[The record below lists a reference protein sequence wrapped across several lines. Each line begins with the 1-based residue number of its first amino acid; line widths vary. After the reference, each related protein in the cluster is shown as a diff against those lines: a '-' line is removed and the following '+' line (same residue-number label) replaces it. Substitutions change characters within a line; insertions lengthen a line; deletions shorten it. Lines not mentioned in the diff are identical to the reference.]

1 MKKTII
7 LSALL
12 LVTSNVV
19 LAEANPH
26 QFEKCMA
33 AALEERPGQV
43 VKVEF
48 KNEEGAHMYEFDIRG
63 TDGSDW
69 DVECNAHRGL
79 ISEVERE
86 VDNVN
91 HPLFKAKAKVSE
103 ADARKTA
110 LAIYPGEI
118 TEVEYEIESNGAAS
132 YEFDID
138 TTIAGQEMKVEVD
151 ATSGEI
157 VEANREI
164 WQIGLE

>member
-1 MKKTII
+1 M
-7 LSALL
+7 LSAVLMAM
-12 LVTSNVV
+12 TNVV
-19 LAEANPH
+19 FAEANPH

-33 AALEERPGQV
+33 SALEERPGEV
-43 VKVEF
+43 IKVEF

-63 TDGSDW
+63 TDGSAW

-79 ISEVERE
+79 VSEVERE

-91 HPLFKAKAKVSE
+91 HPLFKSKAKISE
-103 ADARKTA
+103 ADARKIA

-138 TTIAGQEMKVEVD
+138 TTIANQEMKIEVD